1 MGGRKGG
8 IDDGGPAYPV
18 QNWLPTLG
26 ADEATRPH
34 WGMSLR
40 DWFAGQAMAALI
52 PNSKANESA
61 IAGAKKFDIPF
72 TTAMAQVAYGFADA
86 MLAERAKE
94 PAP

>member
-61 IAGAKKFDIPF
+61 IAGAKKFEMIEVSMSLRRLVS
-72 TTAMAQVAYGFADA
+72 ASSRR
-86 MLAERAKE
+86 LISSE
-94 PAP
+94 